1 MDFKIVQY
9 TGTGEQV
16 VGSGSIEG
24 DKLQFETAD
33 FELDIELR
41 RIIRQGYVH
50 RLVQGESPG
59 SEEVVDG
66 LQEDKIEA
74 TPEFLLTLSEYLM
87 LWRFIAV

>member
-50 RLVQGESPG
+50 RLVQGESVSAMAARRRG
-59 SEEVVDG
+59 DG
-66 LQEDKIEA
+66 RNPACQTARHSKPALA
-74 TPEFLLTLSEYLM
+74 
-87 LWRFIAV
+87 R